1 MTKPDIFAFG
11 RPEWRIIEYTRDG
24 IVYRQNQ
31 SIIFGFYTDM
41 SDPYRDGQSYGYK
54 TRFQN
59 EEELVADL
67 NEDAR
72 NYKPKGPKRNKRV
85 VNVGS

>member
-1 MTKPDIFAFG
+1 MSKPDIFAFG
-11 RPEWRIIEYTRDG
+11 RPSWRIKEYERDG
-24 IVYRQNQ
+24 VTYRQNQ
-31 SIIFGFYTDM
+31 SIIFGFYM
-41 SDPYRDGQSYGYK
+41 NISSPYKNGRSYGGK
-54 TRFQN
+54 DLFTTEQ
-59 EEELVADL
+59 ELISDL